1 MNRTPWPVV
10 QIGSG
15 ALPADCVAAIARLG
29 ADQAT
34 PAASCEGE
42 LTCAAAR
49 RTSVISALRHGRR
62 ALDEAVEA
70 EADIH
75 GESDYT
81 CWNKET
87 LGRLSSLG
95 PEVARPFFPRNH
107 VGRAWGMRCGAMAA
121 VRLP

>member
-62 ALDEAVEA
+62 ALGEAVEE

-75 GESDYT
+75 GESGYT
-81 CWNKET
+81 SWNKET
-87 LGRLSSLG
+87 LERLSSLG
-95 PEVARPFFPRNH
+95 PEVA
-107 VGRAWGMRCGAMAA
+107 
-121 VRLP
+121 